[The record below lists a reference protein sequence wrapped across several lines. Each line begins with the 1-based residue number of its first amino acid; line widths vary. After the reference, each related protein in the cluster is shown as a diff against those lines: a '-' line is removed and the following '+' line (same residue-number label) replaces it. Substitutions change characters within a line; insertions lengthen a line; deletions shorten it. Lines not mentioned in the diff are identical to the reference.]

1 MTLTLRAVSLNDH
14 PLSRPLS
21 AQFNAAGGSVGRGDH
36 NTLALPDPERHISRQ
51 QAEISVNASG
61 YQIRNVGSA
70 NPITVRGQA
79 LARGESA
86 PLAHS
91 DQIRIGG
98 YLLEVVA
105 EPELPGEALT
115 DATVIHARTALS
127 GVAAG
132 VSAGVSARVSAG
144 VSSRAEDPASP
155 SPPAS
160 PRRAL
165 LPDDFNPFA
174 PPPAAPPGPSAAPP
188 PRHASDMGGFD
199 DLIPKAA
206 PASIDTLFKLGN
218 ASGRDPLADFMA
230 EPVAGLAAVHASAP
244 ASAPAAV
251 SPDPLALFGF
261 TSDALPAALDAAAE
275 GADSASADAHV
286 PELRGAFVPPAL
298 RAEGAAPVT
307 PANAPA
313 SAATAPASA
322 PAAAAA
328 FTPAPAPW
336 RGEPHELWEAFCDGA
351 ALPAAR
357 AVDPEVMRA
366 VGGVLRAAV
375 AGTLQLMAV
384 RASVK
389 HELRAPVTVIQAS
402 QNNPLKFSPDARAA
416 LEQLLAPP
424 QRGFLDAP
432 EAMTDAMHDLVGHT
446 LATMAGTR
454 AALEGVLDR
463 FAPQRLQAQLTPPSV
478 LDSVLPMQRKARL
491 WALYVQQFD
500 ALRDAAQDDFEA
512 LFGRAFRVAY
522 EEQIE
527 RLRRPAE
534 PVENVSSGA

>member
-14 PLSRPLS
+14 PLTQPIT
-21 AQFNAAGGSVGRGDH
+21 AQFSADGGSVGRGDH
-36 NTLALPDPERHISRQ
+36 NTLARPDPERHISRQ

-132 VSAGVSARVSAG
+132 VSAR
-144 VSSRAEDPASP
+144 VSSRAED
-155 SPPAS
+155 PAS

-174 PPPAAPPGPSAAPP
+174 APPAAPPGPSAAPP

-244 ASAPAAV
+244 ASASAAV

-313 SAATAPASA
+313 PAATASA
-322 PAAAAA
+322 PAAAAPAAA